1 MVGRRVY
8 ERASHHDWATVVN
21 LCIAVFVLWRSGVTV
36 AASGSATVLRARGLE
51 IVDDQGRVRASI
63 QIMPQGPARA
73 ADGRVANN
81 GKVYPETVI
90 LRLIRPDGRPTVKI
104 ATSEDGSG
112 VSLGGGVDPA
122 YVVLGSQGGDS
133 TLSLTDRDGRRQ
145 LIKP

>member
-1 MVGRRVY
+1 MREHRIMIGL
-8 ERASHHDWATVVN
+8 TVVN
-21 LCIAVFVLWRSGVTV
+21 LCIAVFVLWHSGVTV
-36 AASGSATVLRARGLE
+36 AASGTATVLRARGLE

-73 ADGRVANN
+73 ADGRVVRD